1 MESLEALESRI
12 RKAVELVGQLR
23 TENEG
28 LRQQVASGGAAQK
41 RVEELTDECQALRN
55 EREIVRKRL
64 EKLLDAIDQVNA
76 G

>member
-23 TENEG
+23 AENDK
-28 LRQQVASGGAAQK
+28 LRRQLAEASSAQK
-41 RVEELTDECQALRN
+41 RVDELTGEVEALRG
-55 EREIVRKRL
+55 ERETVRKRL

-76 G
+76 